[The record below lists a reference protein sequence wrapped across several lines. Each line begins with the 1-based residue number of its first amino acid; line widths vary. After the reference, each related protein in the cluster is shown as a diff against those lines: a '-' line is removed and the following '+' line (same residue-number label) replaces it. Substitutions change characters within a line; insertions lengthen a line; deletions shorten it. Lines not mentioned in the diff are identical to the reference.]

1 MDNLQLGQGVTFNV
15 IPSIPVPIAI
25 GTGQAL
31 IPANRYP
38 KGRDKLCNP
47 EKTGQALLPHEF

>member
-31 IPANRYP
+31 IPATRYP
-38 KGRDKLCNP
+38 ERS
-47 EKTGQALLPHEF
+47 GQALLPHEF

>member
-31 IPANRYP
+31 IPATRYP
-38 KGRDKLCNP
+38 ERS
-47 EKTGQALLPHEF
+47 GQAL